1 MLRMK
6 IRPNFLFWLVF
17 VFGLGCVESQA
28 QIMRLYQQGS
38 QSNRIAVGVG
48 DQVNIE
54 VFADLKGVESAG
66 ISFYISV
73 PADAFQVVDQEPTNV
88 GVQPFVRGSLFS
100 GATPGPNLLLPETDP
115 AAQTFVGQQLEY
127 SMILGGGADRVRTGA
142 GVVATFSL
150 TCVKPIENGRITI
163 DDNAVRETRL
173 VLSDGINEKRFQT
186 TMGMEIS
193 VTGIQL
199 RDIPDVVLR
208 PETADSLSIGSLNSY
223 LINTS
228 VPVDSLR
235 WSYEPADFDSL
246 DIQIDPETKWVTI
259 TPVEGWIGRRQI
271 TWTATEPVARVPGL
285 PPLSASEVS
294 TVIVNNPP
302 QFTIVADSNGVK
314 RDTIRFR
321 EDVHPFME
329 GIDTTNPLRA
339 FRWVDL
345 DNIVVDPDIIDPQD
359 ELVFAGQTYGQFTL
373 SDVRGLVESETHELL
388 VWSKAEYSGID
399 SLKIVVRDGLRG
411 GEDSLRVIIEV
422 EGEND
427 PPKFTLESPNPKITR
442 GGSKTYL
449 LEEIIEDPDTPLE
462 DLVFSWVDDPGG
474 HFSVDTTHAEVGV
487 QVTVKGTADF
497 AGDGRVTFRIEDP
510 EDPITLMDQILL
522 FFQARESLPPDIFP
536 SDTKIDLSP
545 GQPGVE
551 ENLDDFV
558 NDPDNT
564 PDQLAWLLPP
574 KTYQSN
580 IGIDA
585 DRNVDVAAPLEFIG
599 YEEVI
604 LTVTDPD
611 NQSDFLKLRIYS
623 SDGDPVTGGIPDLI
637 MDRGEANREIDL
649 DNYYHDSDNLDEE
662 MFWEVL
668 RTYDQNNLEIQVDQ
682 ITHLVTFFVPDN
694 AAFKTETV
702 VFRVTSP
709 EGTSAADTMLVT
721 IVTGGGGPDVGGFTI
736 RPFPIDMQ
744 VPVERYTTVIDLD
757 DFVVPPDETITWSV
771 AVLAGGNSIPAV
783 ADDNVLKI
791 YGVQSGVDTLQF
803 TAQDTLGRVGTATAV
818 VRVFGES
825 EVLNL
830 LSIPDI
836 QFIAG
841 QTATSDTLFKYIEDR
856 EAHPDSVV
864 QWSLETIGPQ
874 RSIFV
879 QVRPDNTLFAVAPD
893 TGTAE
898 VALIARDIAL
908 GVTGRD
914 TIRVIA
920 LDPSLGNKTL
930 KDFPPVIFVSGEG
943 DSSITLND
951 YLPDEFLTSGEESLQ
966 VRWTVAGQEITQPI
980 IETEVPHK
988 LLLKGVGAQIG
999 IDTLTFVADVGGGF
1013 RAVGLMEVT
1022 VVEPVDETTL
1032 DLQVVPNPTNPLYI
1046 DLFVTARRELL
1057 GSPNVIRS
1065 FDASDSTVSVRQI
1078 EDELEE
1084 RGVLVWTGSVR
1095 LPTRASGTVLFQAQA
1110 FTALGTDVK
1119 DTASVSFTTS
1129 IAGKPLAID
1138 HRGVV
1143 LELPPDALP
1152 GEIAVLLQVGSPSE
1166 AAGAAKAVGYEG
1178 ELELLET
1185 VDILPA
1191 GRQLMRAGG
1200 LTLSGKTESQDGV
1213 YRLRSG
1219 RWEFLGRTGSG
1230 IAIERFGRYGLLRDS
1245 QPPGL
1250 QIAAEPGVKGGGLSV
1265 WIEDGGSG
1273 IGPEG
1278 VDLLLD
1284 GLKVDSSFEAGWL
1297 EWQPP
1302 FGLKNGR
1309 HHLEVRARDRSGNQV
1324 SKELYFSLD
1333 RSALPLSTELGR
1345 NFPNPFNPET
1355 TIPFAL
1361 SPNPAGQ
1368 TGEIGVQLVIFNIS
1382 GQLVRQ
1388 LLDERMF
1395 PGQHQVLW
1403 DGRDATGEKV
1413 GSGIYIY
1420 RLLTPNAVQSRR
1432 MTLLK

>member
-1 MLRMK
+1 MK
-6 IRPNFLFWLVF
+6 IRPNLLFWLVF

-54 VFADLKGVESAG
+54 VFADLKGIESAG

-73 PADAFQVVDQEPTNV
+73 PSDAFQVVDQEPTNV
-88 GVQPFVRGSLFS
+88 GVQPFVRGPLFS

-115 AAQTFVGQQLEY
+115 AAEKFVGQQLEY
-127 SMILGGGADRVRTGA
+127 SMVVGGGADRVRTGA

-150 TCVKPIENGRITI
+150 TCVKPIENGAITI
-163 DDNAVRETRL
+163 DDNAVRETFL

-193 VTGIQL
+193 VSGIQL

-208 PETADSLSIGSLNSY
+208 PGTADSLTIGSLNSY

-228 VPVDSLR
+228 VTVDSLR
-235 WSYEPADFDSL
+235 WSYVPADFDSL

-259 TPVEGWIGRRQI
+259 TPAEGWVGRRQV
-271 TWTATEPVARVPGL
+271 TWTATEPIARVPGL

-302 QFTIVADSNGVK
+302 QFTMVADSNGVK

-321 EDVHPFME
+321 EDVHPFQ
-329 GIDTTNPLRA
+329 GGNDINNPLRA

-345 DNIVVDPDIIDPQD
+345 DNIVVDPDIVDPQD
-359 ELVFAGQTYGQFTL
+359 ELVFVGQTYGQYTL
-373 SDVRGLVESETHELL
+373 SDVRGQVESDTHELL
-388 VWSKAEYSGID
+388 VWSKAEFSGID

-487 QVTVKGTADF
+487 QITVKGTADF

-510 EDPITLMDQILL
+510 EDPVILVDQILL

-574 KTYQSN
+574 KTYQSD

-585 DRNVDVAAPLEFIG
+585 DRNVDVSAPLKFIG

-637 MDRGEANREIDL
+637 LDRGETNREIDL

-662 MFWEVL
+662 MFWEAL
-668 RTYDQNNLEIQVDQ
+668 RTYDQNNLQVQ
-682 ITHLVTFFVPDN
+682 IDPVTHLVNFFVPEN

-721 IVTGGGGPDVGGFTI
+721 IVTGGGGSEVGGFNI
-736 RPFPIDMQ
+736 KPFPSDMQ
-744 VPVERYTTVIDLD
+744 VPVERFTNVLDLD
-757 DFVVPPDETITWSV
+757 DYVVPPDETITWSV
-771 AVLAGGNSIPAV
+771 AVLAGENSIPRGIEG
-783 ADDNVLKI
+783 NVLSI
-791 YGVQSGVDTLQF
+791 FGLQSGVDTLQF
-803 TAQDTLGRVGTATAV
+803 TAQDTLGRVGTTTGI

-841 QTATSDTLFKYIEDR
+841 QTAISDTLHKFIEDR

-864 QWSLETIGPQ
+864 QWSLETTGPQ
-874 RSIFV
+874 GSIFI
-879 QVRPDNTLFAVAPD
+879 QVKPDNTLFAVAPD

-898 VALIARDIAL
+898 VVLIARDTAL

-920 LDPSLGNKTL
+920 LDPSLGNKSL
-930 KDFPPVIFVSGEG
+930 KEFPPVIFVSGQE

-951 YLPDEFLTSGEESLQ
+951 YLPDEFTTAEGDAPPA
-966 VRWTVAGQEITQPI
+966 RWTVAGQQITQPI
-980 IETEVPHK
+980 IATEAPHD

-999 IDTLTFVADVGGGF
+999 IDTLTFVADLGGGF
-1013 RAVGLMEVT
+1013 RAVGLMAVT

-1032 DLQVVPNPTNPLYI
+1032 DLQVVPNPTNPFYI
-1046 DLFVTARRELL
+1046 DLFVTARRELA

-1078 EDELEE
+1078 EDELVE
-1084 RGVLVWTGSVR
+1084 RGVLIWTGSVR
-1095 LPTRASGTVLFQAQA
+1095 LPLRASGTALFQAQA

-1119 DTASVSFTTS
+1119 DTASVSYATS
-1129 IAGKPLAID
+1129 VAGKALAIE
-1138 HRGVV
+1138 HRGAV
-1143 LELPPDALP
+1143 LDLPPNALP
-1152 GEIAVLLQVGSPSE
+1152 AETAVLLQVASSSVAE
-1166 AAGAAKAVGYEG
+1166 GAAKAVGFGGEE
-1178 ELELLET
+1178 ELELLGT
-1185 VDILPA
+1185 IDILPA
-1191 GRQLMRAGG
+1191 GRQLAHVGG
-1200 LTLSGKTESQDGV
+1200 LSISEKTETQDGV
-1213 YRLRSG
+1213 YRFRGG
-1219 RWEFLGRTGSG
+1219 RWIFLGRAGSK
-1230 IAIERFGRYGLLRDS
+1230 IIIEQLGRYGLLRDS
-1245 QPPGL
+1245 RPPEL
-1250 QIAAEPGVKGGGLSV
+1250 QIAAEPGEKGDELLV
-1265 WIEDGGSG
+1265 RIEDGGSG
-1273 IGPEG
+1273 IDQEG

-1284 GLKVDSSFEAGWL
+1284 GLEVDSSFEAEWL
-1297 EWQPP
+1297 QWQPP
-1302 FGLKNGR
+1302 FDLKNGR

-1324 SKELYFSLD
+1324 TRELYFSLN

-1355 TIPFAL
+1355 AIPFAL
-1361 SPNPAGQ
+1361 SPNPASQ
-1368 TGEIGVQLVIFNIS
+1368 TGEIEVQLVIFNIS

-1388 LLDERMF
+1388 LLDESMS
-1395 PGQHQVLW
+1395 PGQHEVLW
-1403 DGRDATGEKV
+1403 DGRDATGAKV

-1420 RLLTPNAVQSRR
+1420 RLQTRHAVQARR

>member
-1 MLRMK
+1 MK
-6 IRPNFLFWLVF
+6 FKPHLLFWLVL
-17 VFGLGCVESQA
+17 VFGLGCTESQA

-54 VFADLKGVESAG
+54 IFADLKGIESAG

-73 PADAFQVVDQEPTNV
+73 PSDAFQVVDQQPSQV
-88 GVQPFVRGSLFS
+88 GVQPFIQGPLFS
-100 GATPGPNLLLPETDP
+100 GATPGPNLLLSETDP

-127 SMILGGGADRVRTGA
+127 SMVVGGGANRVRTGS
-142 GVVATFSL
+142 GVVAYFSL
-150 TCVKPIENGRITI
+150 ICVKPIENGSITI

-173 VLSDGINEKRFQT
+173 VLSDGISERRFQT
-186 TMGMEIS
+186 VQGMEIS

-208 PETADSLSIGSLNSY
+208 PGTADSLTIGSLNSY

-246 DIQIDPETKWVTI
+246 DIQIDPDTKWVTI
-259 TPVEGWIGRRQI
+259 TPAEGWIGRRNV

-285 PPLSASEVS
+285 PPLSSSEVS

-302 QFTIVADSNGVK
+302 QFTVEADTNGVK

-321 EDVHPFME
+321 EDVYPFME
-329 GIDTTNPLRA
+329 GSDITNPLRA
-339 FRWVDL
+339 FRWIDL
-345 DNIVVDPDIIDPQD
+345 DNIVVDPDITDPQD

-373 SDVRGLVESETHELL
+373 SDVRGQVESDTHEFL
-388 VWSKAEYSGID
+388 VWSKEEYSGID

-427 PPKFTLESPNPKITR
+427 PPRFTLESPNPKITR

-462 DLVFSWVDDPGG
+462 ELVFSWVDDPGG

-487 QVTVKGTADF
+487 QITVKGTADF

-510 EDPITLMDQILL
+510 EDPVVLVDQILL

-536 SDTKIDLSP
+536 SSTKIDLSP

-574 KTYQSN
+574 KTYQSD

-623 SDGDPVTGGIPDLI
+623 SDGDPVTGGIPDLV
-637 MDRGEANREIDL
+637 MDRGETNREIDL

-662 MFWEVL
+662 MFWEAL
-668 RTYDQNNLEIQVDQ
+668 RTYDQANLQIQVDPV
-682 ITHLVTFFVPDN
+682 THLVNFFVPDN

-721 IVTGGGGPDVGGFTI
+721 IITGGGGSEVGGFDI
-736 RPFPIDMQ
+736 KPFPLDMQ
-744 VPVERYTTVIDLD
+744 VPVERYTAVLDLD
-757 DFVVPPDETITWSV
+757 DYVVPPDETITWSV

-783 ADDNVLKI
+783 GDDNVLKI
-791 YGVQSGVDTLQF
+791 YGVQSGTDTLQF
-803 TAQDTLGRVGTATAV
+803 TAQDTLGRVGTATGI

-841 QTATSDTLFKYIEDR
+841 QTASSDTLHTFIEDR

-864 QWSLETIGPQ
+864 QWSLETTGPQ
-874 RSIFV
+874 VSIFV

-898 VALIARDIAL
+898 VVLIARDTAL

-920 LDPSLGNKTL
+920 LDPSLGNKSL
-930 KDFPPVIFVSGEG
+930 KEFPPVIFVSGQE
-943 DSSITLND
+943 DSSIALND
-951 YLPDEFLTSGEESLQ
+951 YLPDEFIGSGQEALKI
-966 VRWTVAGQEITQPI
+966 RWTVAGQKITQPI
-980 IETEVPHK
+980 IDTQVPHV
-988 LLLKGVGAQIG
+988 LTLKGVGAQIG
-999 IDTLTFVADVGGGF
+999 VDTLTFVADVGGGF

-1022 VVEPVDETTL
+1022 VVEQVDETTL
-1032 DLQVVPNPTNPLYI
+1032 DLQVVPNPTNPFYI
-1046 DLFVTARRELL
+1046 DLFVTARRELA

-1078 EDELEE
+1078 EDELVE
-1084 RGVLVWTGSVR
+1084 RGVLVWAGSVR
-1095 LPTRASGTVLFQAQA
+1095 LPPRASGTALFQAQA

-1119 DTASVSFTTS
+1119 DTASVSFATS
-1129 IAGKPLAID
+1129 FAGKALAIE
-1138 HRGVV
+1138 HRGAV
-1143 LELPPDALP
+1143 LDLPPDALSA
-1152 GEIAVLLQVGSPSE
+1152 ETAVLLQVGSPSS
-1166 AAGAAKAVGYEG
+1166 AAGAAKAVGYGGQG
-1178 ELELLET
+1178 ELELLKT

-1200 LTLSGKTESQDGV
+1200 LSISGKTEPQDGV
-1213 YRLRSG
+1213 YRLRGG
-1219 RWEFLGRTGSG
+1219 RWEFLGWAGGG
-1230 IAIERFGRYGLLRDS
+1230 IAIEQLGRYGLLRDS

-1250 QIAAEPGVKGGGLSV
+1250 HIAAEPGVKGGELSV
-1265 WIEDGGSG
+1265 RIEDGGSG
-1273 IGPEG
+1273 IGLEG

-1284 GLKVDSSFEAGWL
+1284 GLEVDSSFESGWL
-1297 EWQPP
+1297 LWQPP
-1302 FGLKNGR
+1302 FDLENGR
-1309 HHLEVRARDRSGNQV
+1309 HHLEVRARDRSGNQA
-1324 SKELYFSLD
+1324 SRELYFSLD
-1333 RSALPLSTELGR
+1333 RSALPVSTELGR

-1355 TIPFAL
+1355 AIPFAL
-1361 SPNPAGQ
+1361 SPNPASQ
-1368 TGEIGVQLVIFNIS
+1368 TGEIAVQLVIFNIS

-1388 LLDERMF
+1388 LLDENMS

-1403 DGRDATGEKV
+1403 DGRDATGAKV

-1420 RLLTPNAVQSRR
+1420 RLQTPNAVQSRR